1 MSCFDPDQ
9 ARLIIRTLT
18 RRKLTCKS
26 TIKRPER
33 HYIALK
39 SVHNSKFVWGRTK
52 NKENGG
58 KKEKQKK
65 KKRRKIWCKIMERH
79 KKKKKKRKT
88 KPSRLDERDEVRESI
103 TTLCCPF
110 PIAMDSERV
119 R

>member
-1 MSCFDPDQ
+1 M
-9 ARLIIRTLT
+9 
-18 RRKLTCKS
+18 TCKS

-39 SVHNSKFVWGRTK
+39 NVHNSKFVWGRTK

-65 KKRRKIWCKIMERH
+65 KNEGKFGVKLWSDTKRR
-79 KKKKKKRKT
+79 KKRKT